1 MTDLDFQNKMRGSL
15 KKKCK
20 VLTAA
25 SGGSGFG
32 YSKAGPVAR
41 SWADDCLLLSYI
53 KHPRR

>member
-41 SWADDCLLLSYI
+41 S
-53 KHPRR
+53 